1 MQPTDSHAPVLPPPP
16 ASPAIVRR
24 LLSGKRCKFWY
35 FLRGAASLFVPRA
48 LYRRRLRSLLDSI
61 DGRPDRNEILAR
73 AAYCCKLEPGS
84 ATPLPPDAPRL
95 SEQRLPWRM
104 HTYFFDSREYLRYFP
119 VSLRWA
125 HEPGDI
131 THVPAVPTVVK
142 SRPIG
147 DGNANG
153 VLLNLNK
160 IRHFVFVRDRLA
172 FRDKADRAVF
182 RGKVQNKEKRIRL
195 FEKWYGNPLLDM
207 GDTAGKPARAEWAA
221 PKLTL
226 YEQLR
231 YKFVL
236 SIEGNDVASNL
247 KWILSSHSVAVMP
260 RPQYETWFQEG
271 LLVPDRHYI
280 EIAPDYSDLEDKLRF
295 YAARPD
301 LCERIV
307 RAGNEWVARFRD
319 PARERLV
326 SLLVLQRYFEA
337 TGQEFLD
344 EKFVSR
350 PASSDP
356 EGSFSR

>member
-1 MQPTDSHAPVLPPPP
+1 
-16 ASPAIVRR
+16 
-24 LLSGKRCKFWY
+24 
-35 FLRGAASLFVPRA
+35 
-48 LYRRRLRSLLDSI
+48 
-61 DGRPDRNEILAR
+61 
-73 AAYCCKLEPGS
+73 
-84 ATPLPPDAPRL
+84 
-95 SEQRLPWRM
+95 
-104 HTYFFDSREYLRYFP
+104 
-119 VSLRWA
+119 
-125 HEPGDI
+125 
-131 THVPAVPTVVK
+131 
-142 SRPIG
+142 
-147 DGNANG
+147 
-153 VLLNLNK
+153 
-160 IRHFVFVRDRLA
+160 
-172 FRDKADRAVF
+172 
-182 RGKVQNKEKRIRL
+182 
-195 FEKWYGNPLLDM
+195 
-207 GDTAGKPARAEWAA
+207 
-221 PKLTL
+221 
-226 YEQLR
+226 
-231 YKFVL
+231 
-236 SIEGNDVASNL
+236 
-247 KWILSSHSVAVMP
+247 MP